1 MKRAAAHPYLST
13 LGRSAG
19 YQGLGI
25 SLVSYIMTAGPY
37 GYPAPPLHKSRAV
50 SRLPSLLIIRRIMT
64 TSPEAPQ
71 ETRQRV
77 LEAAC
82 EAFREEGYQVSIDRI
97 AARAQ
102 VARQT
107 LYNHFPSKE
116 ALFEEVV
123 HHAIQSILVTLD
135 GETEVRATLLA
146 FGNAYR
152 EKLLSPE
159 GLALFRTM
167 TAEAPRFPEL
177 AKQFFRQGPL
187 TTRKRLAAYLARVME
202 TGALRKDDPDFAAE
216 MLTAMLA
223 DFDRLRGLIN
233 LQTDLARPAKT
244 VQVVDSFLRAFAP

>member
-1 MKRAAAHPYLST
+1 
-13 LGRSAG
+13 
-19 YQGLGI
+19 
-25 SLVSYIMTAGPY
+25 
-37 GYPAPPLHKSRAV
+37 
-50 SRLPSLLIIRRIMT
+50 MT
-64 TSPEAPQ
+64 TEIEAPQ
-71 ETRQRV
+71 DARQR
-77 LEAAC
+77 LLDAAC
-82 EAFREEGYQVSIDRI
+82 EAFREEGYRVSIDRI

-123 HHAIQSILVTLD
+123 RDAIRSILVTLE
-135 GETEVRATLLA
+135 GASEVRATLMA

-167 TAEAPRFPEL
+167 TAEAPRFPDL

-187 TTRKRLAAYLARVME
+187 ATRKHLAAYLAQAME
-202 TGALRKDDPDFAAE
+202 RGALRRDDPNFAAE

-223 DFDRLRGLIN
+223 DTDRLRGLIN
-233 LQTDLARPAKT
+233 LQTDLLKPART
-244 VQVVDSFLRAFAP
+244 TQVVDCFLRAFAPGKDMQ